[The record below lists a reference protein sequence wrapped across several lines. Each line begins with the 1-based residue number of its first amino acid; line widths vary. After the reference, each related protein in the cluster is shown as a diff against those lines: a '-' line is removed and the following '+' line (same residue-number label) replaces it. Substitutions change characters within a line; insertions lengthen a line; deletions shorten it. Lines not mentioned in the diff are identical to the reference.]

1 MTLYATAF
9 DADNIKLGP
18 CYVYWNGSHIGH
30 TFGGVSVSI
39 TQNVYEKKSDQ
50 YGEMPVGVVDAGL
63 RVEITVNFT
72 EATFGNLKI
81 LFSTALDKTNH
92 LEFGRPV
99 GGSVST
105 GELVL
110 EPTDGSDIF
119 QVYKAAANIGEAMEL
134 AFTVGDQRVFACKFV
149 ALVDDQRASGDQLF
163 RIGGFSS

>member
-9 DADNIKLGP
+9 DNDNIKLGP
-18 CYVYWNGSHIGH
+18 CYVYWNGVHIGH
-30 TFGGVSVSI
+30 TYGGVSVSF

-63 RVEITVNFT
+63 RTEITVNFT
-72 EATFGNLKI
+72 EATFANLKI
-81 LFSTALDKTNH
+81 LFSTALDKTTH
-92 LEFGRPV
+92 LEFGKPV

-105 GELVL
+105 GELIL

-119 QVYKAAANIGEAMEL
+119 QVYKAAANIGEAMEI
-134 AFTVGDQRVFACKFV
+134 AYTVGDQRIYKCKFV
-149 ALVDDQRASGDQLF
+149 ALIDDTRASGDQLF

>member
-1 MTLYATAF
+1 MTLYPTAF
-9 DADNIKLGP
+9 DATNIKLGP
-18 CYVYWNGSHIGH
+18 CYVYWDGTHVGH

-50 YGEMPVGVVDAGL
+50 YGEMPVGVVDAGVRL
-63 RVEITVNFT
+63 EVTVNFT
-72 EATFGNLKI
+72 EATFDNLKI
-81 LFSTALDKTNH
+81 LFSTALDKTTH

-105 GELVL
+105 GELIL

-119 QVYKAAANIGEAMEL
+119 QIYKAAANIGEAMEL

-149 ALVDDQRASGDQLF
+149 ALIDDTRASSDQLF
-163 RIGGFSS
+163 RIGGYSS